1 MGEDAQNNNEPAK
14 QPQALGHVARTS
26 GSLLFCRARC
36 DGASHLLFSRAD
48 WHGGDQ
54 LDDLRGRMTR
64 EEALAIVRQ
73 IEGLA
78 STARR
83 DDTGAQHDI
92 MHLVDQLRE
101 APGVQDVVREKVA
114 SIAAWTDIL
123 FSDRKR
129 ATYGGDEE
137 VTELLLHDC
146 ERLRAAIRAD

>member
-1 MGEDAQNNNEPAK
+1 
-14 QPQALGHVARTS
+14 
-26 GSLLFCRARC
+26 
-36 DGASHLLFSRAD
+36 
-48 WHGGDQ
+48 
-54 LDDLRGRMTR
+54 MTR

-78 STARR
+78 SSARR
-83 DDTGAQHDI
+83 DDGAAQDDI
-92 MHLVDQLRE
+92 LELVERLRA
-101 APGVQDVVREKVA
+101 APGVREVVREKAA

-146 ERLRAAIRAD
+146 ERLRAAIRGD

>member
-1 MGEDAQNNNEPAK
+1 MSRS
-14 QPQALGHVARTS
+14 LWRRVAS
-26 GSLLFCRARC
+26 CA
-36 DGASHLLFSRAD
+36 RAD
-48 WHGGDQ
+48 WLCRD
-54 LDDLRGRMTR
+54 LLADLRGWMTR

-83 DDTGAQHDI
+83 DDAEAQDDI
-92 MHLVDQLRE
+92 LYLVDRLRE
-101 APGVQDVVREKVA
+101 APGVRDVVREKVA

-146 ERLRAAIRAD
+146 ERLRAAIRGD